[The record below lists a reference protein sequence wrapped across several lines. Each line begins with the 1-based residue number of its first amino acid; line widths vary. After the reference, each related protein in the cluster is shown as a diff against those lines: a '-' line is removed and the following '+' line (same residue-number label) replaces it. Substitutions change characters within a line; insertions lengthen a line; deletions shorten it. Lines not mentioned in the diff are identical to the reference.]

1 MIYETPNGYHCYGI
15 KGQWS
20 EAALV
25 ANIKAVNI
33 KCQSTAEKYH
43 YGCEIVTKNIRND
56 DNSEYSTMTS
66 CQTLLDLPVR
76 TQMTYLIYN
85 TYARLPSA

>member
-20 EAALV
+20 EAALA

-33 KCQSTAEKYH
+33 KCQSTAKKYH

-56 DNSEYSTMTS
+56 DTSEY
-66 CQTLLDLPVR
+66 
-76 TQMTYLIYN
+76 
-85 TYARLPSA
+85 